1 MKISTYDPRKLAPYL
16 REVSDCVKASRC
28 RRTNI
33 EAISDMLK
41 YTMEKPTMH
50 TMKP

>member
-1 MKISTYDPRKLAPYL
+1 MGALL
-16 REVSDCVKASRC
+16 RGVSDYVKAKGC

-41 YTMEKPTMH
+41 YTREKPTMQM
-50 TMKP
+50 MKP